1 MDISKDLKQ
10 FVFNGMLVNDSLNK
24 LKKDGINIENEIE
37 DKIARVV
44 ENDFSPRIWNDAGKM
59 SSVYT
64 ALFCIENMIRD
75 FIVERLSERKGI
87 DWWDMCV
94 PKKVKDDVQKLK
106 DKESKNKYYS
116 NRSSMNIGYT
126 MLGNLTQIIIVNWDE
141 FSDIIPD
148 QAWIQ
153 SRMNDLEM
161 SRNIIMHTGLLP
173 DIEIERIQS
182 IVRDLLRQLG

>member
-1 MDISKDLKQ
+1 MAISKDLKH
-10 FVFNGMLVNDSLNK
+10 FVFNGMLINDSLNK

-37 DKIARVV
+37 DRISRVV
-44 ENDFSPRIWNDAGKM
+44 ENDFSPKIWNDALKM

-87 DWWDMCV
+87 NWWDTCV

-106 DKESKNKYYS
+106 DKEAKNKYYS
-116 NRSSMNIGYT
+116 NRSSSNIGYT

-141 FSDIIPD
+141 FSDVIPD

-161 SRNIIMHTGLLP
+161 SRNIIMHTGILP
-173 DIEIERIQS
+173 DIEMKEFK
-182 IVRDLLRQLG
+182 V